1 MMVNFSTAGGAILLI
16 LMQYKRKLYTYSVS
30 ENSIRANKM
39 KISPIYLVSLTAA
52 EKKVPPRHPIQRLNR
67 LVEFSKEILDSG
79 FFNHKSG
86 KWNSIWKNKFE
97 NNAGRMEKNFNRGN
111 QRCGFYDEQMLP
123 HGGPDTVRERRE
135 YDLSFDRYDRENPCI
150 GIKNILTGF
159 SKWAS
164 RYLASCSG
172 QKNFEHQTKRME
184 RWEEFFYKVRVQNII
199 VSH

>member
-52 EKKVPPRHPIQRLNR
+52 EKKVPPRHPIRRLNR

-123 HGGPDTVRERRE
+123 HGGPDTVRERRD
-135 YDLSFDRYDRENPCI
+135 YDLSFDRYDRVTRKNPGKVNI
-150 GIKNILTGF
+150 HFNYTLFPKKFSGIFTFPWFIFRDFYVSPKNKF
-159 SKWAS
+159 SDIFT
-164 RYLASCSG
+164 L
-172 QKNFEHQTKRME
+172 F
-184 RWEEFFYKVRVQNII
+184 
-199 VSH
+199 